1 MGKWIPPGKG
11 SPRVLLLEL
20 KLKPNFKFS
29 QSTSRDSFL
38 GNGPRRDLATGLF
51 MTEQIFL
58 D

>member
-11 SPRVLLLEL
+11 SMRVLLLEL
-20 KLKPNFKFS
+20 KLAPNFKFLH
-29 QSTSRDSFL
+29 STCSDSFL
-38 GNGPRRDLATGLF
+38 GNGPKRDLATGLF